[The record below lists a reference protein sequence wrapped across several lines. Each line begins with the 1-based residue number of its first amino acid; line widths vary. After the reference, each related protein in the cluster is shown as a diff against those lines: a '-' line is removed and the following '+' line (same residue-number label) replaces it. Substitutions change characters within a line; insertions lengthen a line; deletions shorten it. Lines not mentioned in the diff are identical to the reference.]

1 MGQALKVDAATWEGA
16 VLKTKGLIMVDFWA
30 AWCRPCLMIAPTIEE
45 LATEYA
51 GRLTVAKLNTDENPD
66 VASRYQI
73 MGIPT
78 LIFFRDGKPVEKIV
92 GAASKQQFKE
102 KIDSLLAVS

>member
-1 MGQALKVDAATWEGA
+1 MGLAMKVETATWEGA
-16 VLKTKGLIMVDFWA
+16 VLKAKGLVMVDFWA
-30 AWCRPCLMIAPTIEE
+30 VWCRPCQTIAPTIEE

-51 GRLTVAKLNTDENPD
+51 GKLTVAKLNTDENPD

-78 LIFFRDGKPVEKIV
+78 LMFFLDGKPIEKIV

-102 KIDSLLAVS
+102 KIDSLLTV